1 MTDARRSLGARGE
14 QLARDYLEGLGYQV
28 LATNQRTARG
38 EVDIVALEGGC
49 LVFVEV
55 RTRRGD
61 SLGTPEESVGPRKAR
76 RLIALAETYADEHP
90 ELPADLRIDVVPV
103 VFDRRGRLQRIEVI
117 QNAVSN

>member
-1 MTDARRSLGARGE
+1 MTDARRGLGARGE
-14 QLARDYLEGLGYQV
+14 QLARDYLDGLGYQV

-76 RLIALAETYADEHP
+76 RLIALAEAYADEHP
-90 ELPADLRIDVVPV
+90 ELPADLRIDVVAV
-103 VFDRRGRLQRIEVI
+103 VFDRRGTLQRIEVI